1 METYTPQ
8 EIVTELDKYI
18 IGQNDAKKSVAV
30 ALRNRYRRSRLPKE
44 QQEEISPKNI
54 IMIGPTGVGKTEIA
68 RRLAKLVQ
76 APFVKVEAT
85 KFTEVGYVGRDV
97 ESMIRDLLEAAIRQV
112 NDNKMREV
120 EYQAEQLAEERLL
133 DILAPMPKKKAPM
146 GNPFE
151 ALMNSFNNGTFNG
164 NFNGNSAPVNQNNNN
179 DADVQAIK
187 DKREI
192 LKQKLRRQ
200 ELEDDYV
207 DVDVE
212 DRNAMNDM
220 LASMGMD
227 DTNGQFGDMMGSFMP
242 KKTKKRKVTVE
253 QARKIL
259 AQQEAEKLV
268 DFDDVKQE
276 AIALAENHGI
286 IFLDEID
293 KITGKGSH
301 GPDVSRE
308 GVQRDILPVVEGS
321 VVKTKYGNIRTD
333 HILFIAAGAFHVAK
347 PTDLIPELQG
357 RFPVRVYLENLSR
370 GDLERILREPDNSL
384 IKQYAQLMKTEEV
397 ELIFT
402 DDAIE
407 QLAKIACDLNEQ
419 TENLGA
425 RRLHTILEKLLAD
438 LMYAASDYAGQQ
450 FVIDAAYVKDQL
462 KDIIVDR
469 DLSNFIL

>member
-1 METYTPQ
+1 MEILTPQ

-18 IGQNDAKKSVAV
+18 IGQQEAKKSVAV

-97 ESMIRDLLEAAIRQV
+97 ESMVRDLLEAAIRQV
-112 NDNKMREV
+112 NENKMQDV
-120 EYQAEQLAEERLL
+120 EQQAAQLAEERLL
-133 DILAPMPKKKAPM
+133 DIMAPLPKKKAAIS
-146 GNPFE
+146 NPFE
-151 ALMNSFNNGTFNG
+151 MFFNNSSN
-164 NFNGNSAPVNQNNNN
+164 APTSSS
-179 DADVQAIK
+179 DSESDLQAIR

-200 ELEDDYV
+200 ELEDDYIEV
-207 DVDVE
+207 EVE
-212 DRNAMNDM
+212 DSNSMNDM
-220 LASMGMD
+220 LASMGVD
-227 DTNGQFGDMMGSFMP
+227 DSNGNFGEMFQNFMP
-242 KKTKKRKVTVE
+242 KRTKKRKVTVE

-259 AQQEAEKLV
+259 TQQEAEKLV

-276 AIALAENHGI
+276 AITLAENHGI

-293 KITGKGSH
+293 KIAGKGSGS

-308 GVQRDILPVVEGS
+308 GVQRDILPIVEGS
-321 VVKTKYGNIRTD
+321 VVKTKFGNIRTD
-333 HILFIAAGAFHVAK
+333 HFLFIAAGAFHVSK

-357 RFPVRVYLENLSR
+357 RFPVRVYLENLSQE
-370 GDLERILREPDNSL
+370 DLERILREPDNSL
-384 IKQYAQLMKTEEV
+384 LKQYAQLLKTEDV
-397 ELIFT
+397 ELVFT
-402 DDAIE
+402 DDAVV
-407 QLAKIACDLNEQ
+407 QLAKIAYDLNEQ
-419 TENLGA
+419 AENLGA

-438 LMYAASDYAGQQ
+438 IMYAASDYAGQR
-450 FVIDAAYVKDQL
+450 FEIDSQYVRTHL
-462 KDIIVDR
+462 SEMMIDR
-469 DLSNFIL
+469 DLSKFIL

>member
-1 METYTPQ
+1 MEYLPQDSLTPQ
-8 EIVTELDKYI
+8 QIVTELDKYI
-18 IGQNDAKKSVAV
+18 IGQNEAKKSVAV

-44 QQEEISPKNI
+44 LQEEISPKNI

-68 RRLAKLVQ
+68 RRLAKLVH

-97 ESMIRDLLEAAIRQV
+97 ESIVRDLVEVAIRMV
-112 NDNKMREV
+112 NDSKIESV

-133 DILAPMPKKKAPM
+133 DIMAPYPKKKSAMP
-146 GNPFE
+146 NPFE
-151 ALMNSFNNGTFNG
+151 MFFNNGQHNNTAN
-164 NFNGNSAPVNQNNNN
+164 NSNTY
-179 DADVQAIK
+179 DTDMQAIK

-200 ELEDDYV
+200 ELEDDMIEV
-207 DVDVE
+207 EVE
-212 DRNAMNDM
+212 DSNAMNDM

-227 DTNGQFGDMMGSFMP
+227 DTNGNFGDMMSGFMP
-242 KKTKKRKVTVE
+242 KKMKKRKVTVE

-268 DFDDVKQE
+268 DFDEVKQE

-293 KITGKGSH
+293 KIASKGASH

-308 GVQRDILPVVEGS
+308 GVQRDILPIVEGS
-321 VVKTKYGNIRTD
+321 VVKTKYGNVRTD
-333 HILFIAAGAFHVAK
+333 HMLFIAAGAFHVAK

-357 RFPVRVYLENLSR
+357 RFPVTVHLESLTKE
-370 GDLERILREPDNSL
+370 DLERILREPSNAL
-384 IKQYAQLMKTEEV
+384 PNQYAELLKTEGV

-402 DDAIE
+402 DEAITL
-407 QLAKIACDLNEQ
+407 LASITYDMNEQ

-425 RRLHTILEKLLAD
+425 RRLHTIMERLLAD
-438 LMYAASDYAGQQ
+438 IMFAASDYQGQQ
-450 FVIDAAYVKDQL
+450 FIIDDAYVTDKLHDMI
-462 KDIIVDR
+462 DDR
-469 DLSNFIL
+469 DLSKFML

>member
-1 METYTPQ
+1 MEYLPQDSLTPQ
-8 EIVTELDKYI
+8 QIVTELDKYI
-18 IGQNDAKKSVAV
+18 IGQNEAKKSVAV

-44 QQEEISPKNI
+44 MQEEISPKNI

-68 RRLAKLVQ
+68 RRLAKLVH

-97 ESMIRDLLEAAIRQV
+97 ESIVRDLVEVAIRMV
-112 NDNKMREV
+112 NDSKIESV

-133 DILAPMPKKKAPM
+133 DIMAPYPKKKSAMP
-146 GNPFE
+146 NPFE
-151 ALMNSFNNGTFNG
+151 MFFNNG
-164 NFNGNSAPVNQNNNN
+164 QNNNTAN
-179 DADVQAIK
+179 NSSNTYDTDMQAIK

-200 ELEDDYV
+200 ELEDDMIEV
-207 DVDVE
+207 EVE
-212 DRNAMNDM
+212 DSNAMNDM

-227 DTNGQFGDMMGSFMP
+227 DTNGNFGDMMSGFMP
-242 KKTKKRKVTVE
+242 KKMKKRKVTVE

-268 DFDDVKQE
+268 DFDEVKQE

-293 KITGKGSH
+293 KIASKGASH

-308 GVQRDILPVVEGS
+308 GVQRDILPIVEGS
-321 VVKTKYGNIRTD
+321 VVKTKYGNVRTD
-333 HILFIAAGAFHVAK
+333 HMLFIAAGAFHVAK

-357 RFPVRVYLENLSR
+357 RFPVTVHLESLTKE
-370 GDLERILREPDNSL
+370 DLERILREPSNAL
-384 IKQYAQLMKTEEV
+384 PNQYAQLLKTEGV

-402 DDAIE
+402 DEAITL
-407 QLAKIACDLNEQ
+407 LASITYDMNEQ

-425 RRLHTILEKLLAD
+425 RRLHTIMERLLAD
-438 LMYAASDYAGQQ
+438 IMFAASDYQGQQ
-450 FVIDAAYVKDQL
+450 FIIDDAYVTDKLHDMI
-462 KDIIVDR
+462 DDR
-469 DLSNFIL
+469 DLSKFML

>member
-1 METYTPQ
+1 MEYLPQESLTPQ
-8 EIVTELDKYI
+8 QIVSELDKYI

-44 QQEEISPKNI
+44 AQEEISPKNI

-68 RRLAKLVQ
+68 RRLAKLVR

-97 ESMIRDLLEAAIRQV
+97 ESIVRDLVEVAIRMV
-112 NDNKMREV
+112 NDSKIEGV

-133 DILAPMPKKKAPM
+133 DIMAPYPKKKSAVP
-146 GNPFE
+146 NPFE
-151 ALMNSFNNGTFNG
+151 MFFNNG
-164 NFNGNSAPVNQNNNN
+164 QNNNAN
-179 DADVQAIK
+179 TSNNTYDSDMQAIK

-200 ELEDDYV
+200 ELEDDMIEV
-207 DVDVE
+207 EVE
-212 DRNAMNDM
+212 DTNAMNDM

-227 DTNGQFGDMMGSFMP
+227 DTNGNFGDMMNGFMP
-242 KKTKKRKVTVE
+242 KKMKKRKVTVE

-268 DFDDVKQE
+268 DFDEVKQE

-293 KITGKGSH
+293 KIASKGSSH

-308 GVQRDILPVVEGS
+308 GVQRDILPIVEGS
-321 VVKTKYGNIRTD
+321 VVKTKYGNVRTD
-333 HILFIAAGAFHVAK
+333 HMLFIAAGAFHVAK

-357 RFPVRVYLENLSR
+357 RFPVTVHLESLTKS
-370 GDLERILREPDNSL
+370 DLERILREPGNAL
-384 IKQYAQLMKTEEV
+384 PKQYAQLLKTEGV

-402 DDAIE
+402 DEAITR
-407 QLAKIACDLNEQ
+407 LASITYDMNEQ

-425 RRLHTILEKLLAD
+425 RRLHTIMERLLAD
-438 LMYAASDYAGQQ
+438 IMFFASDYQGQQ
-450 FVIDAAYVKDQL
+450 FVIDEAYVNEKLSDMI
-462 KDIIVDR
+462 DDR
-469 DLSNFIL
+469 DLSKFML

>member
-1 METYTPQ
+1 MENLTPQ
-8 EIVTELDKYI
+8 QIVNELDKYI
-18 IGQNDAKKSVAV
+18 IGQQEAKKSVAV

-112 NDNKMREV
+112 NERMTKEV
-120 EYQAEQLAEERLL
+120 EQQAEQLAEERLL
-133 DILAPMPKKKAPM
+133 DILAPLPKKKNAM
-146 GNPFE
+146 NNPFE
-151 ALMNSFNNGTFNG
+151 MFFNNGNTT
-164 NFNGNSAPVNQNNNN
+164 SANTENT
-179 DADVQAIK
+179 ADVQTIK

-200 ELEDDYV
+200 ELEDDFI
-207 DVDVE
+207 DVE
-212 DRNAMNDM
+212 VEDSNSMNDM

-227 DTNGQFGDMMGSFMP
+227 DTNGNLSDMFNNFMP
-242 KKTKKRKVTVE
+242 KKMKKRKVTVT

-293 KITGKGSH
+293 KIAGKGSSS

-308 GVQRDILPVVEGS
+308 GVQRDILPIVEGS

-357 RFPVRVYLENLSR
+357 RFPVRVYLENLTQQ
-370 GDLERILREPDNSL
+370 DLERILREPDNSL
-384 IKQYAQLMKTEEV
+384 LKQYTQLMKTEDV
-397 ELIFT
+397 ALTFT
-402 DDAIE
+402 DDAVT
-407 QLAKIACDLNEQ
+407 QLAKIAYDLNEEA
-419 TENLGA
+419 ENLGA

-438 LMYAASDYAGQQ
+438 LMYAASEYAGTQ
-450 FVIDAAYVKDQL
+450 FTIDSVYVKEHL
-462 KDIIVDR
+462 SEMMIDR
-469 DLSNFIL
+469 DLSKFIL

>member
-8 EIVTELDKYI
+8 EIVRELDKYI

-112 NDNKMREV
+112 NDNKMKEV
-120 EYQAEQLAEERLL
+120 EHQAEQLAEERLL
-133 DILAPMPKKKAPM
+133 DILAPMPKKKTPM
-146 GNPFE
+146 ANPFE
-151 ALMNSFNNGTFNG
+151 MFFNNGN
-164 NFNGNSAPVNQNNNN
+164 APSNQNTSTS

-200 ELEDDYV
+200 ELEEDYI
-207 DVDVE
+207 DVE
-212 DRNAMNDM
+212 VEDSNAMNDM

-227 DTNGQFGDMMGSFMP
+227 DTNGNFGDMMNNFMP

-276 AIALAENHGI
+276 AITLAENHGI

-293 KITGKGSH
+293 KIAGKGSSH

-308 GVQRDILPVVEGS
+308 GVQRDILPIVEGS

-357 RFPVRVYLENLSR
+357 RFPVRVYLENLSQQ
-370 GDLERILREPDNSL
+370 DLERILREPDNSL
-384 IKQYAQLMKTEEV
+384 LKQYAQLMKTEDV
-397 ELIFT
+397 ELVFT

-438 LMYAASDYAGQQ
+438 IMYVASDYAGQQ
-450 FVIDAAYVKDQL
+450 FVIDEDYVKEQL
-462 KDIIVDR
+462 RDMIVDR

>member
-8 EIVTELDKYI
+8 EIVKELDKYI

-112 NDNKMREV
+112 NDNKMKEV
-120 EYQAEQLAEERLL
+120 EHQAEQLAEERLL
-133 DILAPMPKKKAPM
+133 DILAPMPKKKTPM
-146 GNPFE
+146 ANPFE
-151 ALMNSFNNGTFNG
+151 MFFNNGN
-164 NFNGNSAPVNQNNNN
+164 APSNQNTSTS

-200 ELEDDYV
+200 ELEEDYI
-207 DVDVE
+207 DVE
-212 DRNAMNDM
+212 VEDSNAMNDM

-227 DTNGQFGDMMGSFMP
+227 DTNGNFGDMMNNFMP

-276 AIALAENHGI
+276 AITLAENHGI

-293 KITGKGSH
+293 KIAGKGSSH

-308 GVQRDILPVVEGS
+308 GVQRDILPIVEGS

-357 RFPVRVYLENLSR
+357 RFPVRVYLENLSQQ
-370 GDLERILREPDNSL
+370 DLERILREPDNSL
-384 IKQYAQLMKTEEV
+384 LKQYTQLMKTEDV
-397 ELIFT
+397 ELVFT

-438 LMYAASDYAGQQ
+438 IMYTASDYAGQQ
-450 FVIDAAYVKDQL
+450 FVIDEAYVKEQL
-462 KDIIVDR
+462 RDMIVDR

>member
-1 METYTPQ
+1 MEYLPQESLTPQ
-8 EIVTELDKYI
+8 QIVTELDKYI
-18 IGQNDAKKSVAV
+18 IGQNEAKKSVAV

-44 QQEEISPKNI
+44 LQEEISPKNI

-68 RRLAKLVQ
+68 RRLAKLVR

-97 ESMIRDLLEAAIRQV
+97 ESIVRDLVEVAIRMV
-112 NDNKMREV
+112 NDAKIEGV

-133 DILAPMPKKKAPM
+133 DIMAPYPKKKYPM
-146 GNPFE
+146 PNPFE
-151 ALMNSFNNGTFNG
+151 MFFNNG
-164 NFNGNSAPVNQNNNN
+164 QNNAANN
-179 DADVQAIK
+179 SGSSEADMQAIK

-200 ELEDDYV
+200 ELEDDMIEV
-207 DVDVE
+207 EVE
-212 DRNAMNDM
+212 DSNAMNDM

-227 DTNGQFGDMMGSFMP
+227 DTNGNFGDMMNGFMP
-242 KKTKKRKVTVE
+242 KKMKKRKVTVE

-268 DFDDVKQE
+268 DFDEVKQE

-293 KITGKGSH
+293 KIASKGASH

-308 GVQRDILPVVEGS
+308 GVQRDILPIVEGS
-321 VVKTKYGNIRTD
+321 VVKTKYGNVRTD
-333 HILFIAAGAFHVAK
+333 HMLFIAAGAFHVAK

-357 RFPVRVYLENLSR
+357 RFPVTVHLESLTKE
-370 GDLERILREPDNSL
+370 DLERILREPANAL
-384 IKQYAQLMKTEEV
+384 PNQYAQLLKTEGV

-402 DDAIE
+402 DEAITL
-407 QLAKIACDLNEQ
+407 LASITYDMNEQ

-425 RRLHTILEKLLAD
+425 RRLHTIMERLLAD
-438 LMYAASDYAGQQ
+438 IMFAASEYQGQQ
-450 FVIDAAYVKDQL
+450 FVIDETYVSEKLHDMI
-462 KDIIVDR
+462 DDR
-469 DLSNFIL
+469 DLSKFML

>member
-8 EIVTELDKYI
+8 EIVRELDKYI

-112 NDNKMREV
+112 NDNKMKEV
-120 EYQAEQLAEERLL
+120 EHQAEQLAEERLL
-133 DILAPMPKKKAPM
+133 DILAPMPKKKTPM
-146 GNPFE
+146 ANPFE
-151 ALMNSFNNGTFNG
+151 MFFNNGN
-164 NFNGNSAPVNQNNNN
+164 APSNQNTSTS

-200 ELEDDYV
+200 ELEEDYI
-207 DVDVE
+207 DVE
-212 DRNAMNDM
+212 VEDSNAMNDM

-227 DTNGQFGDMMGSFMP
+227 DTNGNFGDMMNNFMP

-276 AIALAENHGI
+276 AITLAENHGI

-293 KITGKGSH
+293 KIAGKGSSH

-308 GVQRDILPVVEGS
+308 GVQRDILPIVEGS

-357 RFPVRVYLENLSR
+357 RFPVRVYLENLSQQ
-370 GDLERILREPDNSL
+370 DLERILREPDNSL
-384 IKQYAQLMKTEEV
+384 LKQYAQLMKTEDV
-397 ELIFT
+397 ELVFT

-438 LMYAASDYAGQQ
+438 IMYVASDYAGQQ
-450 FVIDAAYVKDQL
+450 FVIDEAYVKEQL
-462 KDIIVDR
+462 RDMIVDR

>member
-8 EIVTELDKYI
+8 EIVRELDKYI

-112 NDNKMREV
+112 NDNKMKEV
-120 EYQAEQLAEERLL
+120 EHQAEQLAEERLL
-133 DILAPMPKKKAPM
+133 DILAPMPKKKTPM
-146 GNPFE
+146 TNPFE
-151 ALMNSFNNGTFNG
+151 MFFNNGN
-164 NFNGNSAPVNQNNNN
+164 APSNQNTSTS

-200 ELEDDYV
+200 ELEEDYI
-207 DVDVE
+207 DVE
-212 DRNAMNDM
+212 VEDSNAMNDM

-227 DTNGQFGDMMGSFMP
+227 DTNGNFGDMMNNFMP

-276 AIALAENHGI
+276 AITLAENHGI

-293 KITGKGSH
+293 KIAGKGSSH

-308 GVQRDILPVVEGS
+308 GVQRDILPIVEGS

-357 RFPVRVYLENLSR
+357 RFPVRVYLENLSQQ
-370 GDLERILREPDNSL
+370 DLERILREPDNSL
-384 IKQYAQLMKTEEV
+384 LKQYAQLMKTEDV
-397 ELIFT
+397 ELVFT

-419 TENLGA
+419 AENLGA

-438 LMYAASDYAGQQ
+438 IMYTASDYAGQQ
-450 FVIDAAYVKDQL
+450 FVIDEAYVKEQL
-462 KDIIVDR
+462 RDMIVDR

>member
-1 METYTPQ
+1 MEYLPQESLTPQ
-8 EIVTELDKYI
+8 QIVTELDKYI
-18 IGQNDAKKSVAV
+18 IGQNEAKKSVAV

-44 QQEEISPKNI
+44 LQEEISPKNI

-68 RRLAKLVQ
+68 RRLAKLVR

-97 ESMIRDLLEAAIRQV
+97 ESIVRDLVEVAIRMV
-112 NDNKMREV
+112 NDAKIEGV

-133 DILAPMPKKKAPM
+133 DIMAPYPKKKSPM
-146 GNPFE
+146 PNPFE
-151 ALMNSFNNGTFNG
+151 MFFNNG
-164 NFNGNSAPVNQNNNN
+164 QNNAANN
-179 DADVQAIK
+179 SGSSEADMQAIK

-200 ELEDDYV
+200 ELEDDMIEV
-207 DVDVE
+207 EVE
-212 DRNAMNDM
+212 DSNAMNDM

-227 DTNGQFGDMMGSFMP
+227 DTNGNFGDMMSGFMP
-242 KKTKKRKVTVE
+242 KKMKKRKVTVE

-268 DFDDVKQE
+268 DFDEVKQE

-293 KITGKGSH
+293 KIASKGASH

-308 GVQRDILPVVEGS
+308 GVQRDILPIVEGS
-321 VVKTKYGNIRTD
+321 VVKTKYGNVRTD
-333 HILFIAAGAFHVAK
+333 HMLFIAAGAFHVAK

-357 RFPVRVYLENLSR
+357 RFPVTVHLESLTKE
-370 GDLERILREPDNSL
+370 DLERILREPSNAL
-384 IKQYAQLMKTEEV
+384 PNQYAQLLKTEGV

-402 DDAIE
+402 DEAITL
-407 QLAKIACDLNEQ
+407 LASITYDMNEQ

-425 RRLHTILEKLLAD
+425 RRLHTIMERLLAD
-438 LMYAASDYAGQQ
+438 IMFAASDYQGQQ
-450 FVIDAAYVKDQL
+450 FVIDDAYVTDKLHDMI
-462 KDIIVDR
+462 DDR
-469 DLSNFIL
+469 DLSKFML

>member
-8 EIVTELDKYI
+8 EIVKELDKYI

-112 NDNKMREV
+112 NDNKMKEV
-120 EYQAEQLAEERLL
+120 EHQAEQLAEERLL
-133 DILAPMPKKKAPM
+133 DILAPMPKKKTPM
-146 GNPFE
+146 TNPFE
-151 ALMNSFNNGTFNG
+151 MFFNNGN
-164 NFNGNSAPVNQNNNN
+164 APSNQNTSTS

-200 ELEDDYV
+200 ELEEDYI
-207 DVDVE
+207 DVE
-212 DRNAMNDM
+212 VEDSNAMNDM

-227 DTNGQFGDMMGSFMP
+227 DTNGNFGDMMNNFMP

-276 AIALAENHGI
+276 AITLAENHGI

-293 KITGKGSH
+293 KIAGKGSSH

-308 GVQRDILPVVEGS
+308 GVQRDILPIVEGS

-357 RFPVRVYLENLSR
+357 RFPVRVYLENLSQQ
-370 GDLERILREPDNSL
+370 DLERILREPDNSL
-384 IKQYAQLMKTEEV
+384 LKQYAQLMKTEDV
-397 ELIFT
+397 ELVFT

-438 LMYAASDYAGQQ
+438 IMYTASDYAGQQ
-450 FVIDAAYVKDQL
+450 FVIDEDYVKEQL
-462 KDIIVDR
+462 RDMIVDR

>member
-1 METYTPQ
+1 
-8 EIVTELDKYI
+8 
-18 IGQNDAKKSVAV
+18 
-30 ALRNRYRRSRLPKE
+30 
-44 QQEEISPKNI
+44 
-54 IMIGPTGVGKTEIA
+54 MIGPTGVGKTEIA

-97 ESMIRDLLEAAIRQV
+97 ESMIRDLLEASIRQV
-112 NDNKMREV
+112 NENKMKEV
-120 EYQAEQLAEERLL
+120 AYQAEQLAEERLL
-133 DILAPMPKKKAPM
+133 DILAPMPKKKTPM
-146 GNPFE
+146 ANPFE
-151 ALMNSFNNGTFNG
+151 MFFNNG
-164 NFNGNSAPVNQNNNN
+164 NSTPSTPANNHTA
-179 DADVQAIK
+179 DSDVQAIK

-200 ELEDDYV
+200 ELEGDYI
-207 DVDVE
+207 DVE
-212 DRNAMNDM
+212 VEDSNAMNDM

-227 DTNGQFGDMMGSFMP
+227 DTNGNFGDMMNNFMP

-293 KITGKGSH
+293 KIAGKGSSH

-308 GVQRDILPVVEGS
+308 GVQRDILPIVEGS

-357 RFPVRVYLENLSR
+357 RFPVRVYLENLSQT
-370 GDLERILREPDNSL
+370 DLERILREPDNSL
-384 IKQYAQLMKTEEV
+384 LKQYTQLLKVEDV
-397 ELIFT
+397 ELVFT
-402 DDAIE
+402 DDAITR
-407 QLAKIACDLNEQ
+407 LAKIACDLNEQ

-425 RRLHTILEKLLAD
+425 RRLHTILEKLLANV
-438 LMYAASDYAGQQ
+438 MYAASDYAGQQ
-450 FVIDAAYVKDQL
+450 FVIDESYVKEQL
-462 KDIIVDR
+462 RDMIVDR

>member
-1 METYTPQ
+1 MEYLPQESLTPQ
-8 EIVTELDKYI
+8 QIVTELDKYI
-18 IGQNDAKKSVAV
+18 IGQNEAKKSVAV

-44 QQEEISPKNI
+44 LQEEISPKNI

-68 RRLAKLVQ
+68 RRLAKLVR

-97 ESMIRDLLEAAIRQV
+97 ESIVRDLVEVAIRMV
-112 NDNKMREV
+112 NDAKIEGV

-133 DILAPMPKKKAPM
+133 DIMAPYPKKKSPM
-146 GNPFE
+146 PNPFE
-151 ALMNSFNNGTFNG
+151 MFFNNG
-164 NFNGNSAPVNQNNNN
+164 QNNAANN
-179 DADVQAIK
+179 SGSSEADMQAIK

-200 ELEDDYV
+200 ELEDDMIEV
-207 DVDVE
+207 EVE
-212 DRNAMNDM
+212 DSNAMNDM

-227 DTNGQFGDMMGSFMP
+227 DTNGNFGDMMGGFMP
-242 KKTKKRKVTVE
+242 KKMKKRKVTVE

-268 DFDDVKQE
+268 DFDEVKQE

-293 KITGKGSH
+293 KIASKGASH

-308 GVQRDILPVVEGS
+308 GVQRDILPIVEGS
-321 VVKTKYGNIRTD
+321 VVKTKYGNVRTD
-333 HILFIAAGAFHVAK
+333 HMLFIAAGAFHVAK

-357 RFPVRVYLENLSR
+357 RFPVTVHLESLTKE
-370 GDLERILREPDNSL
+370 DLERILREPANAL
-384 IKQYAQLMKTEEV
+384 PNQYAQLLKTEGV

-402 DDAIE
+402 DEAITL
-407 QLAKIACDLNEQ
+407 LASITYDMNEQ

-425 RRLHTILEKLLAD
+425 RRLHTIMERLLAD
-438 LMYAASDYAGQQ
+438 IMFAASEYQDQQ
-450 FVIDAAYVKDQL
+450 FVIDETYVSEKLHDMI
-462 KDIIVDR
+462 DDR
-469 DLSNFIL
+469 DLSKFML

>member
-1 METYTPQ
+1 MEYLPQESLTPQ
-8 EIVTELDKYI
+8 QIVTELDKYI
-18 IGQNDAKKSVAV
+18 IGQNEAKKSVAV

-44 QQEEISPKNI
+44 LQEEISPKNI

-68 RRLAKLVQ
+68 RRLAKLVR

-97 ESMIRDLLEAAIRQV
+97 ESIVRDLVEVAIRMV
-112 NDNKMREV
+112 NDAKIEGV

-133 DILAPMPKKKAPM
+133 DIMAPYPKKKSPM
-146 GNPFE
+146 PNPFE
-151 ALMNSFNNGTFNG
+151 MFFNNG
-164 NFNGNSAPVNQNNNN
+164 QNNAANN
-179 DADVQAIK
+179 SGSAEADMQAIK

-200 ELEDDYV
+200 ELEDDMIEV
-207 DVDVE
+207 EVE
-212 DRNAMNDM
+212 DSNAMNDM

-227 DTNGQFGDMMGSFMP
+227 DTNGNFGDMMNGFMP
-242 KKTKKRKVTVE
+242 KKMKKRKVTVE

-268 DFDDVKQE
+268 DFDEVKQE

-293 KITGKGSH
+293 KIASKGASH

-308 GVQRDILPVVEGS
+308 GVQRDILPIVEGS
-321 VVKTKYGNIRTD
+321 VVKTKYGNVRTD
-333 HILFIAAGAFHVAK
+333 HMLFIAAGAFHVAK

-357 RFPVRVYLENLSR
+357 RFPVTVHLESLTKE
-370 GDLERILREPDNSL
+370 DLERILREPANAL
-384 IKQYAQLMKTEEV
+384 PNQYAQLLKTEGV

-402 DDAIE
+402 DEAITL
-407 QLAKIACDLNEQ
+407 LASITYDMNEQ

-425 RRLHTILEKLLAD
+425 RRLHTIMERLLAD
-438 LMYAASDYAGQQ
+438 IMFAASEYQDQQ
-450 FVIDAAYVKDQL
+450 FVIDETYVSEKLHDMI
-462 KDIIVDR
+462 DDR
-469 DLSNFIL
+469 DLSKFML